1 MASPENGQRTD
12 EQRVDGPRLT
22 IIGLILIILLL
33 FGLLLAQCG
42 DGAENDHNSDQATQ
56 VATADASLTT
66 ELPTTTVP
74 ASTTT
79 QTSTTVTSSTP
90 TTEAPATTST
100 TEAPQPVFDCTLSVE
115 DGSLAGLSA
124 AYMDGTDVT
133 TAVAAITDL
142 CGAPDFDTGWHHT
155 CLLDVLHDQL
165 SDEKPLR
172 IVSWGGLDLTFRRGW
187 DVELIEPPTV
197 DEQGYP
203 IVSPAEPSWAPATY
217 TDSGLLAK
225 WNYYGLGGDG
235 KQVQLA
241 LDGGSLGDP
250 MADVMATLSLSVDD
264 VDEWAYEAFGA
275 IVVYG
280 PDGVI
285 YVSQIEAWDDDVAAS
300 IENSVLTSIGFLQYC
315 H

>member
-1 MASPENGQRTD
+1 MASPENGQTTD

-42 DGAENDHNSDQATQ
+42 DGAENDHNSDQETQ
-56 VATADASLTT
+56 VGTADASSTT
-66 ELPTTTVP
+66 EPPTTTVL
-74 ASTTT
+74 ASTAT
-79 QTSTTVTSSTP
+79 QTPTTVASSTS

-115 DGSLAGLSA
+115 DGSLAGLSTE
-124 AYMDGTDVT
+124 YMEGTDVT
-133 TAVAAITDL
+133 AAVAAITDL
-142 CGAPDFDTGWHHT
+142 CGAPDSDTGWQHQ
-155 CLLDVLHDQL
+155 CLLDVPPDQL

-187 DVELIEPPTV
+187 DVEWIEPPTV

-203 IVSPAEPSWAPATY
+203 IVSPAEPGYGPAVY
-217 TDSGLLAK
+217 TDSGFLAK
-225 WNYYGLGGDG
+225 WNYYGLGGIG
-235 KQVQLA
+235 KQVQLT
-241 LDGGSLGDP
+241 LDGGSIGDS
-250 MADVMATLSLSVDD
+250 MADVMVTLSLSVED

-280 PDGVI
+280 PEGVT
-285 YVSQIEAWDDDVAAS
+285 YVSQIEAWDDDVAAA
-300 IENSVLTSIGFLQYC
+300 IENSVLTSIGWIQYC